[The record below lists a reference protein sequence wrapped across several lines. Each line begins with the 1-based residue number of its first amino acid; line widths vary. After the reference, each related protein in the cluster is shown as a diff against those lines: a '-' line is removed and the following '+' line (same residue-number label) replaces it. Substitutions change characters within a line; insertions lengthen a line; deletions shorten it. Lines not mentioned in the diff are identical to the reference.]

1 MDSIDFVSSLESTLR
16 RYNSAKYHSNYQRH
30 LSKQTSQQV
39 IINFPFTTD
48 KHHFST
54 NASHNEFFDECVHRL
69 NPFQETLSIIK
80 TTEADQGRLIAVK
93 IRRVLDVLRNYVE
106 HWPYLRSTSDQFP
119 LDQSWRGGQQT
130 YRVQV
135 NNKTLEIKFHDNAT
149 KGNDHRSHKINPW

>member
-1 MDSIDFVSSLESTLR
+1 MVDFRST
-16 RYNSAKYHSNYQRH
+16 
-30 LSKQTSQQV
+30 
-39 IINFPFTTD
+39 FD
-48 KHHFST
+48 KIVLST

-119 LDQSWRGGQQT
+119 LDQSWRGRQQT

-149 KGNDHRSHKINPW
+149 IGNDHKNYQNDLI